1 MTTDL
6 ATFNPFDPAAIQCPF
21 PHYAQ
26 MREEAPVTLV
36 ESVGMY
42 LVTNHELVMQV
53 LRDPATYSSLFGG
66 ASMPLPSDAREKMME
81 VMADGYPRVPT
92 MLTADMPEHTRYR
105 RLVSKAFTPK
115 VVAEL
120 EPVIRSITTRLIDSW
135 IDSGRIEFVEQFGV
149 PLPVEVIAHALNVP
163 DSRLADFKRW
173 SDDSIAGIGTDISLE
188 QRLEAERGV
197 NEFQHYFAAE
207 LERRRTEPQ
216 DDLLTALLN
225 ARIDD
230 DDPEV
235 TDKRPLDVP
244 EMLSIIQQLLVAG
257 NETTTKL
264 LTETMRLLAE
274 NPDEWTRLKQDPTRA
289 PQIVEEAL
297 RLSTPTQGMFRIS
310 TKDHELGGV
319 HIPEG
324 ARIVIVFAS
333 ANRDESLYPDPDGFD
348 PDRDNLRDHLAFGKG
363 IHFCLGAALSR
374 LEGKVALEELSQPA
388 RELLAARD
396 QRVPVLPE
404 LPAPRTDQTRRRRRP
419 GGCSLMAGPLA
430 GKIAVVTGSSRGIGR
445 GTAVALGEQGA
456 TVYVTGR
463 STGDGEL
470 TIDRTAALVD
480 EAGGHGIAVQTD
492 HGDDAQIAALFE
504 RVRAEQG
511 KLDILVNNVYKI
523 PDPPAWGGGFW
534 DHPISIWDDQVG
546 IGLRAHYVAS
556 LVRGAAAVRGRP
568 RRLHLQHLVA
578 GWPELPLQLVVRRRQ
593 GGPRS
598 ARRRHGDRARTE
610 GDRRRHACIPA
621 RCRPSSSSSGPASAT
636 RTSTVPRRRS
646 SSAAAVAALATAP
659 DLMERSGSIQWVE
672 DLGEEFGLVDE
683 HGRSPAKYARRQ

>member
-1 MTTDL
+1 MSTDL

-26 MREEAPVTLV
+26 MRDEAPVMLI

-42 LVTNHELVMQV
+42 LVTSHELVMQV

-66 ASMPLPSDAREKMME
+66 ASMPLPSDAREKMIE

-115 VVAEL
+115 VIAEL

-135 IDSGRIEFVEQFGV
+135 IDSGHIEFVEQFGV

-163 DSRLADFKRW
+163 DSRMADFKRW
-173 SDDSIAGIGTDISLE
+173 SDDSIAGIGTNISLE

-207 LERRRTEPQ
+207 LDRRRTEPQ

-235 TDKRPLDVP
+235 TDKRELDVP

-274 NPDEWTRLKQDPTRA
+274 NPDEWSRLKQDPSRA

-324 ARIVIVFAS
+324 ARMVIVFAS
-333 ANRDESLYPDPDGFD
+333 ANRDEGLYPEPDDFD

-374 LEGKVALEELSQPA
+374 LEGKVALEELS
-388 RELLAARD
+388 RRLESFS
-396 QRVPVLPE
+396 LPE
-404 LPAPRTDQTRRRRRP
+404 TNEFQYFPSFL
-419 GGCSLMAGPLA
+419 L
-430 GKIAVVTGSSRGIGR
+430 RG
-445 GTAVALGEQGA
+445 
-456 TVYVTGR
+456 
-463 STGDGEL
+463 L
-470 TIDRTAALVD
+470 THLDVD
-480 EAGGHGIAVQTD
+480 IVPAGGA
-492 HGDDAQIAALFE
+492 
-504 RVRAEQG
+504 
-511 KLDILVNNVYKI
+511 
-523 PDPPAWGGGFW
+523 
-534 DHPISIWDDQVG
+534 
-546 IGLRAHYVAS
+546 
-556 LVRGAAAVRGRP
+556 
-568 RRLHLQHLVA
+568 
-578 GWPELPLQLVVRRRQ
+578 
-593 GGPRS
+593 
-598 ARRRHGDRARTE
+598 
-610 GDRRRHACIPA
+610 
-621 RCRPSSSSSGPASAT
+621 
-636 RTSTVPRRRS
+636 
-646 SSAAAVAALATAP
+646 
-659 DLMERSGSIQWVE
+659 
-672 DLGEEFGLVDE
+672 
-683 HGRSPAKYARRQ
+683 